1 MSTDS
6 VDTEPE
12 VVVMS
17 DDLRVDRTSDQ
28 ASATPAARKRA
39 NQGPPGGGR
48 PAPSSLT
55 VMRRRAEALLARLRV
70 VQQRVPRLVAFSRS
84 AYYPV
89 ALAIV
94 AYFLYTTIRKVDI
107 AKLHWLPLAFSYV
120 FALGWW
126 LSLGLGWSA
135 LITERYEFTQVA
147 NWCKTQVPRYLP
159 GGIWAP
165 VARATTVKGRVR
177 NKVAAVFAEN
187 VTLLFVALGV
197 GALWAGVHNPLF
209 IPGIVLGFVPIIGI
223 RWLEKRSAVTRKG
236 IMRASLTYAVGF
248 ACYGIAGLLS
258 QISFSGLHRPTYPLY
273 VAGASC
279 VAWAIGL
286 VIVFAPGGVGVREL
300 VYVWMLSDLT
310 YSSTE
315 LKGAAIANR
324 LASIFAELTVLAVVT
339 RPRLRRGAERRESE
353 RAAARERAAQEAA

>member
-1 MSTDS
+1 VSSETVES
-6 VDTEPE
+6 QPE
-12 VVVMS
+12 VVMT
-17 DDLRVDRTSDQ
+17 DDLRVES
-28 ASATPAARKRA
+28 TPEPDTGTK
-39 NQGPPGGGR
+39 
-48 PAPSSLT
+48 PAPVPSSLAGI
-55 VMRRRAEALLARLRV
+55 RRRADALLARARII
-70 VQQRVPRLVAFSRS
+70 QQRVPRLVAFTRS

-94 AYFLYTTIRKVDI
+94 AYFLYSTVRKVDVS
-107 AKLHWLPLAFSYV
+107 KLHWVPLVFSYV

-135 LITERYEFTQVA
+135 LITERFEFIPVA

-187 VTLLFVALGV
+187 ITLLFVALGV

-209 IPGIVLGFVPIIGI
+209 IPGIVLGFVPIIAI

-236 IMRASLTYAVGF
+236 VRRASITYAVGF
-248 ACYGIAGLLS
+248 VCYGIAGLLS

-286 VIVFAPGGVGVREL
+286 VVVFAPGGVGVREL

-324 LASIFAELTVLAVVT
+324 IASIFAELTVLAIVT

-353 RAAARERAAQEAA
+353 RAARERTAQEAA